1 MAMELHTDLDW
12 MIDRLETMRKD
23 GFFHQPRS
31 LSELF
36 CRLEDAGTTVEL
48 GILASA
54 LSEMW
59 EHDEL
64 LRTVLSDGLLRYA
77 DISEAGHLP
86 SIDGNDPHL
95 KRQPLNAGRRVLH

>member
-1 MAMELHTDLDW
+1 MATELHTDLDW
-12 MIDRLETMRKD
+12 MIDRLETMREE

-36 CRLEDAGTTVEL
+36 CRLEDAGTPVEREIL
-48 GILASA
+48 GFA

-86 SIDGNDPHL
+86 SIDGSDPHL
-95 KRQPLNAGRRVLH
+95 EHQPINAGRTVLH

>member
-1 MAMELHTDLDW
+1 MATELQTDLDW
-12 MIDRLETMRKD
+12 TIDRLETMRKE

-36 CRLEDAGTTVEL
+36 CRLEDAGTTVEREIL
-48 GILASA
+48 GFA

-64 LRTVLSDGLLRYA
+64 LRTVLNDGLLHYV
-77 DISEAGHLP
+77 DMSEAAHWP
-86 SIDGNDPHL
+86 SIDGSDPHL
-95 KRQPLNAGRRVLH
+95 YRQPINAGRTVLH